1 MKTTLYTVLCVA
13 IRLGAVLM
21 AVGLLERLPLFL
33 WESPAGGFALDAVL
47 LAVFGLLVAGALWLW
62 PSILAG
68 WAVGRRGHELLEI
81 QQLDADGLMRV
92 ALTVSGA
99 VLSVSG
105 LAGCLGHGLS
115 MLLFRSRMADAATG
129 QLPVS
134 EWHWV
139 LYYVVQTVGGA
150 ALMLGARGLATFLQ
164 RVRGRSSHAWADT
177 DDEITPRG

>member
-21 AVGLLERLPLFL
+21 AVGLLERLPVFL
-33 WESPAGGFALDAVL
+33 WESPAGGFALDAAL

-68 WAVGRRGHELLEI
+68 WAIGRRGHEVLEI
-81 QQLDADGLMRV
+81 QLDADGLMRV
-92 ALTVSGA
+92 ALTVTGA
-99 VLSVSG
+99 MLSVSG
-105 LAGCLGHGLS
+105 LAGCLGHGLT
-115 MLLFRSRMADAATG
+115 MLLLRSRLADAATG

-139 LYYVVQTVGGA
+139 IYYIVQTGGGV
-150 ALMLGARGLATFLQ
+150 ALMLGARGLATLLQ
-164 RVRGRSSHAWADT
+164 RVRGRPPQTLADT

>member
-21 AVGLLERLPLFL
+21 AVGLVERLPVFL

-62 PSILAG
+62 PGILAG
-68 WAVGRRGHELLEI
+68 WAIGRRGHELLEI
-81 QQLDADGLMRV
+81 QLDADGLMRV
-92 ALTVSGA
+92 ALTVTGA
-99 VLSVSG
+99 MLSVSG
-105 LAGCLGHGLS
+105 LAGCLGHLLT
-115 MLLFRSRMADAATG
+115 MLLFKSRMADATSG

-139 LYYVVQTVGGA
+139 IYYMVQTGA
-150 ALMLGARGLATFLQ
+150 GVALMLGARGLMAVLQ
-164 RVRGRSSHAWADT
+164 HVRGRQPHVLADA
-177 DDEITPRG
+177 DDEIAPHG